1 MSIVTITRG
10 SYSRGKE
17 VAERLAKKLGYEC
30 IARDIL
36 LEASEEF
43 NIPEIKLVR
52 AIHDA
57 PKVLERFFGGSERY
71 VKYYRSALLHHAQK
85 DNIVYHGLAGH
96 FFLKDIPHVLKVR
109 INADID
115 TRVREEMAR
124 ENISAEEALFILKK
138 DDEERRKWSIQVY
151 GMDPWDSRLYD
162 MVINICT
169 LSLDD
174 AVDLIYGV
182 LQKPTFRTTAE
193 SQRMIDGLAHAA
205 KEQIELIKSLGTT
218 VF

>member
-10 SYSRGKE
+10 SFSRGKE
-17 VAERLAKKLGYEC
+17 VAERLAQKLGYEC

-43 NIPEIKLVR
+43 NIPEIKLIR

-71 VKYYRSALLHHAQK
+71 VKYYRSALLEHARK

-96 FFLKDIPHVLKVR
+96 FFLKGIPHVIKIR
-109 INADID
+109 INADIN
-115 TRVREEMAR
+115 TRVKEEMAR
-124 ENISAEEALFILKK
+124 EKISAEEALFILKK

-174 AVDLIYGV
+174 AVDLIYGA
-182 LQKPTFRTTAE
+182 LQKPTFRTTPQ
-193 SQRMIDGLAHAA
+193 SQRLIDDLAISA
-205 KEQIELIKSLGTT
+205 KGQIELLKSLGST

>member
-36 LEASEEF
+36 LEASGEF
-43 NIPEIKLVR
+43 NIPEIKLIR

-57 PKVLERFFGGSERY
+57 PKVLERFFGGTERY
-71 VKYYRSALLHHAQK
+71 VKYYRSALLEHAK
-85 DNIVYHGLAGH
+85 RDNIVYHGLAGH
-96 FFLKDIPHVLKVR
+96 FFLKDIPHVLKIR
-109 INADID
+109 INADIE
-115 TRVREEMAR
+115 TRVKEEMAR
-124 ENISAEEALFILKK
+124 EKISAEEALFVLKK
-138 DDEERRKWSIQVY
+138 DDEERRKWGIQVY

-174 AVDLIYGV
+174 AVDIIYGV
-182 LQKPTFRTTAE
+182 LQKPTFQTTPK
-193 SQRMIDGLAHAA
+193 SQKMIDDLAISA
-205 KEQIELIKSLGTT
+205 KKRIERIESLGST